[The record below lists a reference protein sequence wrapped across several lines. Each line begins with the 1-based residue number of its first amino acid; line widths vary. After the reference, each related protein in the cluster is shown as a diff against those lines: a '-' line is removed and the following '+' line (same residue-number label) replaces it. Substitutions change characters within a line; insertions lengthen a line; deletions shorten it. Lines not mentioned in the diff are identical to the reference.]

1 MKRTAAIHKA
11 REFVQLITC
20 IRFENVFNPYADECP
35 VCDLAGAALVRQH
48 NLELVLTAALLSTGG
63 SIWIARDLG
72 YRGGRRTGLAL
83 TDDVHLRCHAEMFG
97 TPPLA
102 RATTGPAVAERTA
115 AVVWRGLRSIGRPIF
130 LWNVFPFH
138 PHAPNDP
145 MTNRCHNRVER
156 LGCAPFLLWLL
167 QALDPTDI
175 VAIGRDSQAA
185 LARLG
190 VGAITVRH
198 PSFGGQTQFL
208 EDIAAHYGV
217 SPEVPQL
224 SDFPILGRRHDR
236 EDSPGYHARWAI
248 R

>member
-1 MKRTAAIHKA
+1 MKGVAAREKA
-11 REFVQLITC
+11 QEFVQQITR

-35 VCDLAGAALVRQH
+35 VCDVAGAPLVRRH
-48 NLELVLTAALLSTGG
+48 NLELVLAAALSATRG

-102 RATTGPAVAERTA
+102 RATNGPPVAERTA

-138 PHAPNDP
+138 PHAPNEP
-145 MTNRCHNRVER
+145 MSNRRHNSAER
-156 LGCAPFLLWLL
+156 LGCAPLLLWLL

-175 VAIGRDSQAA
+175 VAIGRDSQSA
-185 LARLG
+185 LANLG
-190 VGAITVRH
+190 VHAISVRH
-198 PSFGGQTQFL
+198 PSFGGQAQFL
-208 EDIAAHYGV
+208 KDIAAHYGL
-217 SPEVPQL
+217 PPDVPL
-224 SDFPILGRRHDR
+224 FT
-236 EDSPGYHARWAI
+236 DSSNRGEGE
-248 R
+248 